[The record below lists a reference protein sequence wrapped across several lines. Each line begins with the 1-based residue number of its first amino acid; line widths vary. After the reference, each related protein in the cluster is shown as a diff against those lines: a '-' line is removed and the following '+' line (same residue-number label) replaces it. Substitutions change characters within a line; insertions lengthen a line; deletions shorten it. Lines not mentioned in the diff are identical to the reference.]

1 MPWLNQLV
9 IMWSQAPEP
18 NSRSPSLDTMLREQE
33 SFLRLAR
40 MTAQIK
46 PIGVRDMVLPP
57 MPTESSSRT
66 KDAAS
71 SSETTFSRRLL
82 SRAAKSFRNLL

>member
-1 MPWLNQLV
+1 
-9 IMWSQAPEP
+9 MWSQAPEP
-18 NSRSPSLDTMLREQE
+18 NRRSPSLDTMLREQE

>member
-1 MPWLNQLV
+1 
-9 IMWSQAPEP
+9 
-18 NSRSPSLDTMLREQE
+18 
-33 SFLRLAR
+33 

>member
-1 MPWLNQLV
+1 
-9 IMWSQAPEP
+9 
-18 NSRSPSLDTMLREQE
+18 MLREQE
-33 SFLRLAR
+33 SFLRLGADDRPDQAHRGAR
-40 MTAQIK
+40 HGAAADAD
-46 PIGVRDMVLPP
+46 GVLVAY
-57 MPTESSSRT
+57 

>member
-1 MPWLNQLV
+1 
-9 IMWSQAPEP
+9 
-18 NSRSPSLDTMLREQE
+18 
-33 SFLRLAR
+33 
-40 MTAQIK
+40 
-46 PIGVRDMVLPP
+46 MVLPP

-71 SSETTFSRRLL
+71 SSETTFSRKLL